1 MKKIMLVDDDTSL
14 LAVVGDFLEGEG
26 YDVLRAGSGEEAL
39 AKLRAGA
46 QPALVILDMMMP
58 GIGGMGVLEKL
69 ALPDGTFRFP
79 LLVLTAKASMAEYFA
94 DKKVDGFLAKPCAPE
109 DLAAEVNRIV
119 FQADCVARP
128 AAGGKKSVFV
138 ADPFAARRE
147 AIAAALEDAGYAVM
161 GFPDAPALVQA
172 AVTAPPAAVAVSVA
186 LEGIGAAALAG
197 LLKGMAAT
205 AAARVL
211 VYGIGGDGA
220 ALESIVALDPAQCVA
235 VPGDTPGDILAAIDA
250 ALV

>member
-1 MKKIMLVDDDTSL
+1 MKKILLVDDDTSL

-46 QPALVILDMMMP
+46 KPALVVLDMMMP

-119 FQADCVARP
+119 FQSDPGGEPER
-128 AAGGKKSVFV
+128 AGKRTVYV
-138 ADPFAARRE
+138 ADPSAARRA

-161 GFPDAPALVQA
+161 AFPDVPSLVQA
-172 AVTAPPAAVAVSVA
+172 AVTAPPAAVAASVA
-186 LEGIGAAALAG
+186 IEGVGASALVA
-197 LLKGMAAT
+197 LLKGMPST
-205 AAARVL
+205 AAAKVL
-211 VYGIGGDGA
+211 VYGIGGTGA
-220 ALESIVALDPAQCVA
+220 ALESIVALDPAQCTP
-235 VPGDTPGDILAAIDA
+235 VPGDSAADILAAVDA
-250 ALV
+250 VFV